1 MPVLLL
7 YRNQSIDLTASQLTG
22 FHMRGTLALN
32 VLNTSL
38 PNNIPIHSCS
48 ETLFFDW
55 SGTCVT
61 VQKIPQFQLIS
72 CCGNYSIVS
81 NPTLTND
88 NLEQLTVTLRI
99 HSDVHTP
106 FRSSKSRFLLSVHN
120 TLNSSPDKHHFFIR
134 APEERPV
141 FTSTLGKLASYRVQ
155 SEIFFIKQS
164 TAHLVAHV
172 KVCFIGSHKV
182 NFEINT
188 LAVDWHLGIVAKFS
202 S

>member
-22 FHMRGTLALN
+22 FHMRATLALN
-32 VLNTSL
+32 GLNTSL
-38 PNNIPIHSCS
+38 PNNTPIHSCS
-48 ETLFFDW
+48 GTLFFDW

-88 NLEQLTVTLRI
+88 NLEQLAVTLRI

-106 FRSSKSRFLLSVHN
+106 FRSLKSRFLLSVHN
-120 TLNSSPDKHHFFIR
+120 TLNSSPDKHHFFIKT
-134 APEERPV
+134 PEERPV
-141 FTSTLGKLASYRVQ
+141 FTSTLGKLATYRVQ

-188 LAVDWHLGIVAKFS
+188 LAVD
-202 S
+202 

>member
-1 MPVLLL
+1 
-7 YRNQSIDLTASQLTG
+7 
-22 FHMRGTLALN
+22 MRATLALN
-32 VLNTSL
+32 GLNTSL
-38 PNNIPIHSCS
+38 PNNTPIHSCS
-48 ETLFFDW
+48 GTLFFDW

-155 SEIFFIKQS
+155 SEISFIKQS

-188 LAVDWHLGIVAKFS
+188 LAVD
-202 S
+202 